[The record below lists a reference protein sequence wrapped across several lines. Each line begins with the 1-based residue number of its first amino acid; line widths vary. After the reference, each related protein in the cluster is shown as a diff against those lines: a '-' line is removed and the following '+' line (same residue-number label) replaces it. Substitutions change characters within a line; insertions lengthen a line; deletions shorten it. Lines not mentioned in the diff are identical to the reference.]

1 VVNNLIRFSGFDKTR
16 IYRGATLLLRRK
28 CLVKGI
34 VRVVMDTADALMLLM
49 KDVEYVSEPRLS
61 QVVISFCS
69 ASLTD
74 LSSGDELHVL

>member
-1 VVNNLIRFSGFDKTR
+1 VVNNLIRFSVFDKTR
-16 IYRGATLLLRRK
+16 IYRGATLLRGK

-49 KDVEYVSEPRLS
+49 KDVEYVSEPGLS